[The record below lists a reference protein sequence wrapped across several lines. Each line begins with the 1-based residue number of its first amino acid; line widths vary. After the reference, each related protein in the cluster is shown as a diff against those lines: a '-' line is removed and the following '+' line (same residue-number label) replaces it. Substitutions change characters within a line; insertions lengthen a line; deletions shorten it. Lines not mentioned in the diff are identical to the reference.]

1 MNIKDLI
8 FLAIRYD
15 NFNSILDLFPEQ
27 SQKGFIFERL
37 FDICIKFGLFEIFQ
51 SFDHIIGNV
60 NYGKPK
66 KLTSLSEY
74 ILENVVSGN
83 SGGCSDI
90 SLHDKITDT
99 YIFISS
105 KFPKSTEDIKK
116 EKSVSYYDLQNILS
130 VIMDNRQIYK
140 NYKIYLLVPDKK
152 LVLEKVKKSNKSSHH
167 ITKHMTEYNIF
178 DKTDLQK
185 YFTKLRLILLKHIDK
200 GEINFD
206 ELFFSPKSNLELRF
220 HQELITDKTLELMRE
235 SHKSFLWGCKCRS
248 GKTFMTGGLI
258 MKYFEFYKKTNVLII
273 TPAPTETAPQF
284 TDDLFR
290 KFKDFEQLEI
300 HPIHGS
306 ESLEKI
312 VLGTNNIFIMS
323 KQLLQRYIE
332 DETIVQIQNLK
343 LDIIIFD
350 ENHFS
355 GTTDLSK
362 SILDSYSSKNTV
374 KVYLTATYNKPL
386 QEWNI
391 PKECQMYWDIEDES
405 ICKSVHDY
413 LILKTDSS
421 IYMRKLFDKHGEEFI
436 RRTIKKFEDN
446 GSSIEDI
453 FLPYKLMPE
462 LYLITTLFD
471 SKRYDEI
478 KKEIMGTKYGFC
490 FDVLFALNEQKTR
503 FQFENEV
510 KTVLRFISGSNRE
523 RDFKD
528 GDKSIFSR
536 IFGICSENDTRQPF
550 TQIWFLPS
558 DYINEISICLSNLMK
573 EDRILKKYNIMCV
586 NRKNKQLAK
595 DVKDEIIKQEK
606 IAKHENKDGLI
617 LLAGNMLTLGIT
629 LNLCD
634 LVILLNNVLSFDKV
648 LQQMYR
654 CMTEGE
660 HKKYGFVVDLSISRV
675 LNTCINYTIHNNDRG
690 INEKISYL
698 IENHLITIDDDMM
711 KHQKLNTDEIVS
723 KLMNIWKLD
732 PVNSFKSLLR
742 NLDDECIEFDSSTQ
756 KTINKIFMNS
766 SEKVLNAK
774 IEISNSQELPSGK
787 HFVKNESDISTVSKD
802 KEKEVKPISFT
813 KDVLPY
819 IIPLTCILTISNTN
833 KDFVRMLNDIQ
844 ENPELLDIFDD
855 MCLKWWNEKDLI
867 NFIKEIIRNYFDKKT
882 NTYNISIQF
891 KMSLQS
897 LIDKPKELLEL
908 IDSCLKPKQKEKQ
921 ENGEVFTP
929 MCLVFEML
937 DNLDKHYI
945 EKYGKSIF
953 SEKNFKWF
961 DPACGMGNFP
971 VAVYLRLI
979 EGLKSQIPNED
990 ERKKHIIENMLY
1002 MSELNKKNVFIC
1014 HQIFNMNNRYKL
1026 NIYEGDTLELDIV
1039 GVWGI
1044 QLYYFDVILGNIP
1057 FNKGGIR
1064 SHTGKQL
1071 GDKNETIWPNFI
1083 EQSFEWLKPDG
1094 FLVLINPLSWLKK
1107 SHSLHNKMLE
1117 KHIIWLK
1124 LWDDSQSKY
1133 MIAADIP
1140 ISLYILQNTFN
1151 GIHKKTEVISEIKRK
1166 KLTTVSIEYLNKN
1179 YTIPLAFHSIF
1190 DKLIQF
1196 IEKHNCN
1203 LEYKTKT
1210 IKSSGTKAKIP
1221 TKYTLEDM
1229 WAIDTYTLNDG
1240 ILVKKATE
1248 EHPDANKRKLIIANK
1263 RGFKGAFI
1271 DEGKLSLTG
1280 NHKFYILGNNLELI
1294 KKIMDFNICIVISD
1308 YLKYGQSF
1316 LDNEAFKYLPDIRK
1330 LGITDITEDEFYKLI
1345 GLRLQ
1350 EINQIKN
1357 PLSNNELDEPD
1368 EPYEDK
1374 PKKVKKVKIQMKKS
1388 LSSKLIINI

>member
-1 MNIKDLI
+1 MNIRELI
-8 FLAIRYD
+8 LLSVKYENID
-15 NFNSILDLFPEQ
+15 SILDLFPEQ
-27 SQKGFIFERL
+27 SRKGFIFERL

-51 SFDHIIGNV
+51 SFDHMIGNA
-60 NYGKPK
+60 NEGKLK
-66 KLTSLSEY
+66 KLTTLSDY
-74 ILENVVSGN
+74 ILENVISGN

-90 SLHDKITDT
+90 SLYNKITDT

-105 KFPKSTEDIKK
+105 KFPKSTDDIKK
-116 EKSVSYYDLQNILS
+116 EKSVAYYELQNIGS
-130 VIMDNRQIYK
+130 VILDNIAIYK
-140 NYKIYLLVPDKK
+140 NYKIYLLVRDKK
-152 LVLEKVKKSNKSSHH
+152 SVLEKVKKSNKSSLH
-167 ITKHMTEYNIF
+167 ITKHMTDDSIF
-178 DKTDLQK
+178 DKNDLQK
-185 YFTKLRLILLKHIDK
+185 CFTKLRLRLLKHIDK

-220 HQELITDKTLELMRE
+220 HQEIITDKTLELMRE

-258 MKYFEFYKKTNVLII
+258 MKHFDLYKKTNILII

-290 KFKDFEQLEI
+290 KFKEFEQFEI

-312 VLGTNNIFIMS
+312 VLGKNNIFIMS

-332 DETIVQIQNLK
+332 DETIVLIKNLN

-391 PKECQMYWDIEDES
+391 PRECQMYWDIEDES
-405 ICKSVHDY
+405 ICKSIHNS

-421 IYMRKLFDKHGEEFI
+421 IDMRKLFDKHGEDFI
-436 RRTIKKFEDN
+436 RRTIKKLEDN

-453 FLPYKLMPE
+453 FFQYKMMPE
-462 LYLITTLFD
+462 LYLITSLFD
-471 SKRYDEI
+471 SKRYDDI
-478 KKEIMGTKYGFC
+478 KREIMGTKYGFC

-510 KTVLRFISGSNRE
+510 KTILRFISGSNRE

-558 DYINEISICLSNLMK
+558 DNINEISICLSNLMK

-660 HKKYGFVVDLSISRV
+660 SKKYGFVVDLSISRV

-690 INEKISYL
+690 IDEKIGYL

-711 KHQKLNTDEIVS
+711 KHQKINTDEFVS

-742 NLDDECIEFDSSTQ
+742 NLEDECIEFDSSTQ
-756 KTINKIFMNS
+756 KKINTIFMNS
-766 SEKVLNAK
+766 LSDKELNAK

-787 HFVKNESDISTVSKD
+787 HIVKNESDISTVSD
-802 KEKEVKPISFT
+802 GEEKKVKSISFT
-813 KDVLPY
+813 KDILPY
-819 IIPLTCILTISNTN
+819 ILPLTCILTISNTN

-855 MCLKWWNEKDLI
+855 MCLKWWNEKNLI
-867 NFIKEIIRNYFDKKT
+867 NFIKEIICNYFDKKT

-908 IDSCLKPKQKEKQ
+908 IDSCLKPKKIETKKY
-921 ENGEVFTP
+921 GEVFTP
-929 MCLVFEML
+929 MHFINDMLIDFEEYMKIKK
-937 DNLDKHYI
+937 NI
-945 EKYGKSIF
+945 SIF
-953 SEKNFKWF
+953 EEENIKWF
-961 DPACGMGNFP
+961 DPTVGMGNFI
-971 VAVYLRLI
+971 VAIYYKLM
-979 EGLKSQIPNED
+979 EGLKIKIPNEKN
-990 ERKKHIIENMLY
+990 RKKHIIENMLY
-1002 MSELNKKNVFIC
+1002 MAESGKKNCFIIK
-1014 HQIFNMNNRYKL
+1014 QIFNINNEFKL
-1026 NIYEGDTLELDIV
+1026 NLYEGDSLKLDIKKEF
-1039 GVWGI
+1039 GI
-1044 QLYYFDVILGNIP
+1044 NNFDIGIGNP
-1057 FNKGGIR
+1057 PYNDEF
-1064 SHTGKQL
+1064 
-1071 GDKNETIWPNFI
+1071 
-1083 EQSFEWLKPDG
+1083 
-1094 FLVLINPLSWLKK
+1094 KK
-1107 SHSLHNKMLE
+1107 SGANPIYNYFVDYYIGKCKYLCFVIPSRWFSGGKGLDIFRKNMLKRTDIVYI
-1117 KHIIWLK
+1117 KHFE
-1124 LWDDSQSKY
+1124 DASK
-1133 MIAADIP
+1133 IFGN
-1140 ISLYILQNTFN
+1140 S
-1151 GIHKKTEVISEIKRK
+1151 
-1166 KLTTVSIEYLNKN
+1166 VSIEGGVNYFLKDSEYNDLCMYNNCMTKLNRYDIFVDSKFYNLIDYIQQFESLKNIYLGRYFGIESNDKRLKN
-1179 YTIPLAFHSIF
+1179 DKTNDTIKCYVSQQKGFEKNIEKKDIIKDFNFWKIITARANGGNGCFGNTFIGTPNEIHTGSYISFKVKSENEAKSLLSYLKCRLPNLMLSLRKPSQDISESTCKWIPLPP
-1190 DKLIQF
+1190 LIYEWTD
-1196 IEKHNCN
+1196 EKV
-1203 LEYKTKT
+1203 YK
-1210 IKSSGTKAKIP
+1210 
-1221 TKYTLEDM
+1221 
-1229 WAIDTYTLNDG
+1229 
-1240 ILVKKATE
+1240 
-1248 EHPDANKRKLIIANK
+1248 H
-1263 RGFKGAFI
+1263 
-1271 DEGKLSLTG
+1271 
-1280 NHKFYILGNNLELI
+1280 
-1294 KKIMDFNICIVISD
+1294 FN
-1308 YLKYGQSF
+1308 
-1316 LDNEAFKYLPDIRK
+1316 
-1330 LGITDITEDEFYKLI
+1330 
-1345 GLRLQ
+1345 
-1350 EINQIKN
+1350 
-1357 PLSNNELDEPD
+1357 LSNNDIELINNTKIIGFYDILTN
-1368 EPYEDK
+1368 K
-1374 PKKVKKVKIQMKKS
+1374 PEKVKKVKKVKIQIKK
-1388 LSSKLIINI
+1388 LSSSKQIIDV

>member
-1 MNIKDLI
+1 MNIKELI
-8 FLAIRYD
+8 LLAIKYENID
-15 NFNSILDLFPEQ
+15 CVLDSFPEQ
-27 SQKGFIFERL
+27 SKKGFIFERL

-51 SFDHIIGNV
+51 SFDHMIGNA
-60 NYGKPK
+60 NEGKLK
-66 KLTSLSEY
+66 KLTTLSDY
-74 ILENVVSGN
+74 IFENVVSGN

-90 SLHDKITDT
+90 SLYNKITNT

-105 KFPKSTEDIKK
+105 KFPKSTDDIKK
-116 EKSVSYYDLQNILS
+116 EKSVAYYELQNIGS
-130 VIMDNRQIYK
+130 VILDNIAIYK
-140 NYKIYLLVPDKK
+140 NYKIYLLVRDKK
-152 LVLEKVKKSNKSSHH
+152 SVLEKVNKSNKSSLH
-167 ITKHMTEYNIF
+167 ITKHMTSDSIF
-178 DKTDLQK
+178 DKNDLQIC
-185 YFTKLRLILLKHIDK
+185 FTKLRIRLLKYIDK

-220 HQELITDKTLELMRE
+220 HQEIITDKTLELMRE

-258 MKYFEFYKKTNVLII
+258 MKHFELYKKTNVLII

-290 KFKDFEQLEI
+290 KFKDFEQFEI

-306 ESLEKI
+306 ESFEKI
-312 VLGTNNIFIMS
+312 VLGKNNIFIMS

-332 DETIVQIQNLK
+332 DETILLIQNLK

-391 PKECQMYWDIEDES
+391 PRECQMYWDIEDES
-405 ICKSVHDY
+405 ICKSVHNS
-413 LILKTDSS
+413 IVLKTDYS
-421 IYMRKLFDKHGEEFI
+421 IDMRKLFDKHGEEFI

-453 FLPYKLMPE
+453 FLPYKIMPE

-478 KKEIMGTKYGFC
+478 KREIMGTKYGFC
-490 FDVLFALNEQKTR
+490 FDVLFALNEKKTR

-510 KTVLRFISGSNRE
+510 KSVLRFISGSNRE

-536 IFGICSENDTRQPF
+536 IFGICSENDMRKPF

-558 DYINEISICLSNLMK
+558 DNINEISICLSNLMK

-606 IAKHENKDGLI
+606 NAKHENKDGLI
-617 LLAGNMLTLGIT
+617 LLAGNMLSLGIT
-629 LNLCD
+629 LNQCD

-660 HKKYGFVVDLSISRV
+660 CKKYGFVVDLSISRI
-675 LNTCINYTIHNNDRG
+675 LNTCVNYTIHDNDKG
-690 INEKISYL
+690 IDEKIRYL

-711 KHQKLNTDEIVS
+711 KHQKLKTDEIVS

-742 NLDDECIEFDSSTQ
+742 NLDGECIEFDSSTQ
-756 KTINKIFMNS
+756 KKINKIFMNS
-766 SEKVLNAK
+766 SSDKELNAK
-774 IEISNSQELPSGK
+774 IEINNSQELPSGK
-787 HFVKNESDISTVSKD
+787 HIVKNESDISTIS
-802 KEKEVKPISFT
+802 KEKEKKIKPISFT

-908 IDSCLKPKQKEKQ
+908 IDNCLKPKQKEKQ

-945 EKYGKSIF
+945 KEHGRSIF
-953 SEKNFKWF
+953 TEKDFKWF
-961 DPACGMGNFP
+961 DPASGMGNFP
-971 VAVYLRLI
+971 VAVYLKLM
-979 EGLKSQIPNED
+979 EGLKTQIPDD
-990 ERKKHIIENMLY
+990 EKRKKHIIENMLY
-1002 MSELNKKNVFIC
+1002 MSELTKKNVFIC
-1014 HQIFNMNNRYKL
+1014 HQIFNINNQFKL
-1026 NIYEGDTLELDIV
+1026 NLYEGDTLELNVVIEWGVNNFDI
-1039 GVWGI
+1039 
-1044 QLYYFDVILGNIP
+1044 ILGNP
-1057 FNKGGIR
+1057 PYNKGGIR

-1071 GDKNETIWPNFI
+1071 GDKNETIWTKFI
-1083 EQSFEWLKPDG
+1083 EKSFFWLKPDG
-1094 FLVLINPLSWLKK
+1094 FLAFINPLSWLKK
-1107 SHSLHNKMLE
+1107 SHSLHNEMLE

-1124 LWDDSQSKY
+1124 LWDDSQSKGA
-1133 MIAADIP
+1133 INADIP
-1140 ISLYILQNTFN
+1140 ISLYVLQNTLN
-1151 GIHKKTEVISEIKRK
+1151 SQNKKTEIISEIKRK
-1166 KLTTVSIEYLNKN
+1166 KLTTTSFEYLSKN
-1179 YTIPLAFHSIF
+1179 YSIPLAFHSIF
-1190 DKLIQF
+1190 DKLTQF
-1196 IEKHNCN
+1196 IEKHNCS

-1210 IKSSGTKAKIP
+1210 IQSSGTKTKIP
-1221 TKYTLEDM
+1221 TKYTLADM
-1229 WAIDTYTLNDG
+1229 WAIDTYTLNEG

-1248 EHPDANKRKLIIANK
+1248 EHPDGNKRKLIIANK

-1271 DEGKLSLTG
+1271 DEGRLSLTG

-1294 KKIMDFNICIVISD
+1294 KKFMDFNICIVISD

-1316 LDNEAFKYLPDIRK
+1316 LDNEAFKYLPDLRK
-1330 LGITDITEDEFYKLI
+1330 LGIADITEDEFYKLI
-1345 GLRLQ
+1345 GLTHKEL
-1350 EINQIKN
+1350 NQIKN
-1357 PLSNNELDEPD
+1357 PLTNNEFDELND
-1368 EPYEDK
+1368 ISTDK
-1374 PKKVKKVKIQMKKS
+1374 PEKIKKVKIQIKKS
-1388 LSSKLIINI
+1388 SSSKRIIDV

>member
-1 MNIKDLI
+1 MNIKELI
-8 FLAIRYD
+8 LLAIKYENVD
-15 NFNSILDLFPEQ
+15 SVLDSFPEQ
-27 SQKGFIFERL
+27 SKKGFIFERL

-51 SFDHIIGNV
+51 SFEHMIGNA
-60 NYGKPK
+60 NEGKLK
-66 KLTSLSEY
+66 KLTTLSDY

-90 SLHDKITDT
+90 SLYNKITDT

-105 KFPKSTEDIKK
+105 KFPKSTDDIKK
-116 EKSVSYYDLQNILS
+116 EKSVAYYELQNIGS
-130 VIMDNRQIYK
+130 VILDNIAIYK
-140 NYKIYLLVPDKK
+140 NYKIYLLVRDKK
-152 LVLEKVKKSNKSSHH
+152 SVLEKVNKSNKSSLH
-167 ITKHMTEYNIF
+167 ITKHMTSDSIF
-178 DKTDLQK
+178 DKNDLQK
-185 YFTKLRLILLKHIDK
+185 CFTKLRITLLKYIDK

-248 GKTFMTGGLI
+248 GKTFMSGGLI
-258 MKYFEFYKKTNVLII
+258 MKHFEFYKKTNVLII

-290 KFKDFEQLEI
+290 KFKEFEQFEI

-306 ESLEKI
+306 ESFEKI
-312 VLGTNNIFIMS
+312 VLGKNNIFIMS

-332 DETIVQIQNLK
+332 DETIILIQNLK

-362 SILDSYSSKNTV
+362 SILVSYSSKNTV

-391 PKECQMYWDIEDES
+391 PRECQMYWDIEDES
-405 ICKSVHDY
+405 ICKSVHDS
-413 LILKTDSS
+413 LILKMDST
-421 IYMRKLFDKHGEEFI
+421 IGMRKLFDKHGEEFI

-446 GSSIEDI
+446 GLSIEDI
-453 FLPYKLMPE
+453 FLPYKIMPE

-478 KKEIMGTKYGFC
+478 KREIMGTKYGFC
-490 FDVLFALNEQKTR
+490 FDVLFALNEKKTR

-510 KTVLRFISGSNRE
+510 KSVLRFISGSNRE

-536 IFGICSENDTRQPF
+536 IFGICSENDTRKPF

-558 DYINEISICLSNLMK
+558 DNINEISICLSNLMK

-595 DVKDEIIKQEK
+595 DVKEEIIKQEK
-606 IAKHENKDGLI
+606 NAKHENKDGLI
-617 LLAGNMLTLGIT
+617 LLAGNMLSLGIT

-660 HKKYGFVVDLSISRV
+660 RKKYGFVVDLSISRV
-675 LNTCINYTIHNNDRG
+675 LNTCINYTIHDNDKG
-690 INEKISYL
+690 IDEKIRYL

-711 KHQKLNTDEIVS
+711 KHQKLKTDEIVS

-742 NLDDECIEFDSSTQ
+742 NLDGECIEFDSSTQ
-756 KTINKIFMNS
+756 KEINKIFMNS
-766 SEKVLNAK
+766 SSDKELNAK

-787 HFVKNESDISTVSKD
+787 HIVKNESDISTISND
-802 KEKEVKPISFT
+802 KEKEIKPISFT

-945 EKYGKSIF
+945 KEHGRSIF
-953 SEKNFKWF
+953 TEKDFKWF
-961 DPACGMGNFP
+961 DPASGMGNFP
-971 VAVYLRLI
+971 VAVYLKLMD
-979 EGLKSQIPNED
+979 GLKSQIPNDE

-1002 MSELNKKNVFIC
+1002 MSELTKKNVFIC
-1014 HQIFNMNNRYKL
+1014 HQIFNVNNQFKL
-1026 NIYEGDTLELDIV
+1026 NLYEGDTLELNVVIEWGVNSFDI
-1039 GVWGI
+1039 
-1044 QLYYFDVILGNIP
+1044 ILGNP
-1057 FNKGGIR
+1057 PYNKGGIR

-1071 GDKNETIWPNFI
+1071 GDKNETIWTKFI
-1083 EQSFEWLKPDG
+1083 QKSFYWLKPYG
-1094 FLVLINPLSWLKK
+1094 FLAFINPLSWLKK
-1107 SHSLHNKMLE
+1107 SHSLHNEMLE

-1124 LWDDSQSKY
+1124 LWDDSQSKGA
-1133 MIAADIP
+1133 INADIP
-1140 ISLYILQNTFN
+1140 ISMYILQNTLN
-1151 GIHKKTEVISEIKRK
+1151 SQNKKTKIISEIKRK
-1166 KLTTVSIEYLNKN
+1166 KLTTTSFEYLNKN
-1179 YTIPLAFHSIF
+1179 YSIPLAFHSIF
-1190 DKLIQF
+1190 DKLIEF
-1196 IEKHNCN
+1196 IEKHNCR

-1210 IKSSGTKAKIP
+1210 IKSSGTKTKIP
-1221 TKYTLEDM
+1221 SKYTLADM
-1229 WAIDTYTLNDG
+1229 WAIDTYTLNEG

-1248 EHPDANKRKLIIANK
+1248 EHPDGNKRKLIIANK

-1271 DEGKLSLTG
+1271 DEGRLSLTG

-1294 KKIMDFNICIVISD
+1294 KKMMDFNICMVVSD

-1316 LDNEAFKYLPDIRK
+1316 LDNEAFKYLPDLRK
-1330 LGITDITEDEFYKLI
+1330 LGIDDITEDEFYKLI
-1345 GLRLQ
+1345 GLTHK

-1357 PLSNNELDEPD
+1357 PLSTNELD
-1368 EPYEDK
+1368 DK
-1374 PKKVKKVKIQMKKS
+1374 PEKVKKVKIQIKKS
-1388 LSSKLIINI
+1388 SSSKQIIDN

>member
-1 MNIKDLI
+1 MNIKELI
-8 FLAIRYD
+8 LLSIKYD
-15 NFNSILDLFPEQ
+15 NIDSILDLFPEQ
-27 SQKGFIFERL
+27 SKKGFIFERL

-51 SFDHIIGNV
+51 TFDHMIGNA
-60 NYGKPK
+60 NEGKLK
-66 KLTSLSEY
+66 KLTTLSDY

-90 SLHDKITDT
+90 SLYNKITDT

-105 KFPKSTEDIKK
+105 KFPKSTDDIKK
-116 EKSVSYYDLQNILS
+116 EKSVAYYELQNIGS
-130 VIMDNRQIYK
+130 VVLDNIAIYK
-140 NYKIYLLVPDKK
+140 NYKIYLLVRDKK
-152 LVLEKVKKSNKSSHH
+152 SVLEKVKKSNKSSVH
-167 ITKHMTEYNIF
+167 ITKHMTDDSIF
-178 DKTDLQK
+178 DKNDLQK
-185 YFTKLRLILLKHIDK
+185 CFTKLRIHLLKHVDK
-200 GEINFD
+200 CEINFD

-220 HQELITDKTLELMRE
+220 HQEIITDKTLELMKE
-235 SHKSFLWGCKCRS
+235 SNKSFLWGCKCRS

-258 MKYFEFYKKTNVLII
+258 MKHYEFYKKTNVLII

-290 KFKDFEQLEI
+290 KFKDFEHFEI
-300 HPIHGS
+300 HSIHGS

-312 VLGTNNIFIMS
+312 VLGKNNIFIMS

-332 DETIVQIQNLK
+332 DETIVLIKNLN

-391 PKECQMYWDIEDES
+391 SKECQMYWDIEDES
-405 ICKSVHDY
+405 ICKSIHNS
-413 LILKTDSS
+413 LILKTDSIIS
-421 IYMRKLFDKHGEEFI
+421 MRKLFDKHGEEFI

-453 FLPYKLMPE
+453 FFPYKIMPE

-558 DYINEISICLSNLMK
+558 DNINEISICLSNLMK

-654 CMTEGE
+654 GMTEGE
-660 HKKYGFVVDLSISRV
+660 RKKYGFVVDLSISRV

-690 INEKISYL
+690 IDEKISYL

-711 KHQKLNTDEIVS
+711 KHQKINTDEIVS

-732 PVNSFKSLLR
+732 PVNSFKSILR
-742 NLDDECIEFDSSTQ
+742 NLEDECIEFDSSTQ
-756 KTINKIFMNS
+756 RKINTIFMNS
-766 SEKVLNAK
+766 SSDKELKAK
-774 IEISNSQELPSGK
+774 AEISNSQELPSGK
-787 HFVKNESDISTVSKD
+787 HIVKNDSNSSTVSDD

-855 MCLKWWNEKDLI
+855 MCLKWWNHKDLI
-867 NFIKEIIRNYFDKKT
+867 NIIKEIIRNYFDKKT

-945 EKYGKSIF
+945 EENGRSIF
-953 SEKNFKWF
+953 TEPNFKWF
-961 DPACGMGNFP
+961 DPASGMGNFP
-971 VAVYLRLI
+971 VAVYLKLM
-979 EGLKSQIPNED
+979 EGLKTQIPNDE
-990 ERKKHIIENMLY
+990 ERKKHIVENMLY

-1014 HQIFNMNNRYKL
+1014 HQIFNVNNQYKL
-1026 NIYEGDTLELDIV
+1026 NIYEGDTLKLDIFR
-1039 GVWGI
+1039 VWG
-1044 QLYYFDVILGNIP
+1044 LNMFDVILGNIP

-1064 SHTGKQL
+1064 SHTGTQL

-1094 FLVLINPLSWLKK
+1094 FLVFINPLSWLKK
-1107 SHSLHNKMLE
+1107 SHSLYNEMLE
-1117 KHIIWLK
+1117 KYIIWLK
-1124 LWDDSQSKY
+1124 LWDDSQSKGA
-1133 MIAADIP
+1133 INADIP
-1140 ISLYILQNTFN
+1140 ISMYILQNTLN
-1151 GIHKKTEVISEIKRK
+1151 SQNKKTKIISEIKRK
-1166 KLTTVSIEYLNKN
+1166 KLTTTSFEYLNKN
-1179 YTIPLAFHSIF
+1179 YSIPLAFHSIF
-1190 DKLIQF
+1190 DKLIEF
-1196 IEKHNCN
+1196 IEKHNCR

-1210 IKSSGTKAKIP
+1210 IKSSGTKTKIP
-1221 TKYTLEDM
+1221 SKYTLADM
-1229 WAIDTYTLNDG
+1229 WAIDTYTLNEG

-1248 EHPDANKRKLIIANK
+1248 EHPDGNKRKLIIANK

-1271 DEGKLSLTG
+1271 DEGRLSLTG

-1294 KKIMDFNICIVISD
+1294 KKMMDFNICMVVSD

-1316 LDNEAFKYLPDIRK
+1316 LDNEAFKYLPDLRK
-1330 LGITDITEDEFYKLI
+1330 LGIDDITEDEFYKLI
-1345 GLRLQ
+1345 GLTHK

-1357 PLSNNELDEPD
+1357 PLSTNELD
-1368 EPYEDK
+1368 DK
-1374 PKKVKKVKIQMKKS
+1374 PEKVKKVKIQIKKS
-1388 LSSKLIINI
+1388 SSSKQIIDN